1 MRKVFILLAE
11 KVFYSRENLFFFLLL
26 TQFEKRKPCIYH
38 VLTIHSLLRFTQDEI
53 LANTMPAKGYDY
65 DSSAPPPTRLERL
78 LREHELRKFN
88 RSNYSTDDPRDAG
101 KEVDSNGARSS
112 PYDLDKWFRDEE
124 FLEGLLAARRVSER
138 PEMPEGRP
146 SKQRLLV
153 VANRLPVAATRKG
166 EDSWTLEI
174 SAGGLVSALL
184 GNYAEILH

>member
-1 MRKVFILLAE
+1 M
-11 KVFYSRENLFFFLLL
+11 
-26 TQFEKRKPCIYH
+26 
-38 VLTIHSLLRFTQDEI
+38 LTIHSLLRFTQDEI
-53 LANTMPAKGYDY
+53 LPNTMPGKGYDY
-65 DSSAPPPTRLERL
+65 DSSVPPPTRLERL

-101 KEVDSNGARSS
+101 KEVDSNGASDR
-112 PYDLDKWFRDEE
+112 WFRDDE
-124 FLEGLLAARRVSER
+124 FLEGILAARRVSEC